1 MIADYLSAGSLI
13 EARIVAKAPAIKR
26 VAAMGNLYSL
36 LEAEPTEFLKQ
47 VSGQLPAAYVGF
59 DGETIGDTT
68 GDGITHVVLQRWLIV
83 LVVGN
88 YRNADRAEGVVD
100 AAGPLLSTLV
110 AALTG
115 WHPST
120 DFTEL
125 IRQSAPRPGYLAGV
139 GFFPLSFATALVVEG
154 IPD

>member
-13 EARIVAKAPAIKR
+13 EARIRAKVPDIKR
-26 VAAMGNLYSL
+26 VEEMGNLYSL

-47 VSGQLPAAYVGF
+47 VSGKLPAAYVGY
-59 DGETIGDTT
+59 DGETPGDTA
-68 GDGITHVVLQRWLIV
+68 GDDFTHVAMQRWLIV

-88 YRNADRAEGVVD
+88 YRNAHRAEGVIRE
-100 AAGPLLSTLV
+100 AGPLLSTLV

-115 WHPST
+115 WKPSD
-120 DFTEL
+120 DFSKL
-125 IRQSAPRPGYLAGV
+125 IRQTPPRPGYLAGV

>member
-13 EARIVAKAPAIKR
+13 ESRIVARAPAIKR

-68 GDGITHVVLQRWLIV
+68 GDGFTHVVLQRWLIV

-115 WHPST
+115 WRPEG
-120 DFTEL
+120 FTEL
-125 IRQSAPRPGYLAGV
+125 ERQTAPRPGYLAGV
-139 GFFPLSFATALVVEG
+139 GFFPLSFATTLVVEG